1 MKAPHVL
8 LLLLSH
14 AALLGAG
21 YAVHRS
27 FASAAPVAATPAP
40 PPPPPPAPAEPPL
53 KPREISGVSSV
64 AGEGPWTATECRKAW
79 RALKGAPL
87 PPEQL
92 AVLREMILREWLG
105 KDLRSALIA
114 WSDDGTIP
122 PMAVN
127 MVKTR
132 FLAGHEEELLDSIVA
147 GDFGVDGAEV
157 LRIWNSRVAEKN
169 PGLVLD
175 LAAKIPADF
184 RATLLR
190 SVFTSGLEP
199 AVLDACIAKAV
210 AMADPKLKEDVWG
223 AILSGTIKYR
233 ISYSGSGEN
242 RVHELLARQDIPE
255 AARALALTTFAEC
268 LVSSN
273 RNAALT
279 LQDYAKLSAADQ
291 ATVAPHFI
299 DHAGHLSFA
308 NPDAVTTAVSAL
320 AAQGQWETIAAKG
333 AGAIDKMFSSGKPSP
348 QAVSRWAL
356 ELPERQECVALYR
369 RAVAARFRDNLTAS
383 NEWVASLPEGWH
395 RDQAYAQLAMTADF
409 HHKNAA
415 ARDEAIGAIADPA
428 IRQEL
433 EQWRATEAK
442 AK

>member
-1 MKAPHVL
+1 MKAQHAI

-27 FASAAPVAATPAP
+27 LAHDAPVAATPAP
-40 PPPPPPAPAEPPL
+40 PPPPPAEPPP
-53 KPREISGVSSV
+53 KPREITGVSSV

-92 AVLREMILREWLG
+92 AALREMILREWLG

-147 GDFGVDGAEV
+147 GDFGTDSAEV

-175 LAAKIPADF
+175 LAKKIPAEF

-190 SVFTSGLEP
+190 SVFSSNLEQDK
-199 AVLDACIAKAV
+199 LDACVAKAV
-210 AMADPKLKEDVWG
+210 AMGDPKLKEEVWG

-233 ISYSGSGEN
+233 ISYSGSGEDL
-242 RVHELLARQDIPE
+242 VHELLAREDVPA
-255 AARALALTTFAEC
+255 AARALALRTLAEC

-273 RNAALT
+273 RNAART

-291 ATVAPHFI
+291 ATVAPLFI
-299 DHAGHLSFA
+299 DQAASLSFA
-308 NPDAVTTAVSAL
+308 TPDAVTTAVSAL

-333 AGAIDKMFSSGKPSP
+333 PAAIDKMFSSGKPSP

-356 ELPERQECVALYR
+356 DLPERDETVAVYR
-369 RAVAARFRDNLTAS
+369 RALAARFRDNLTAS
-383 NEWVASLPEGWH
+383 NEWVASIPEGWH
-395 RDQAYAQLAMTADF
+395 RDQAYAQLAMTADW
-409 HHKNAA
+409 HHKDAA
-415 ARDEAIGAIADPA
+415 ARDAAIGSIADPA
-428 IRQEL
+428 VRQEL
-433 EQWRATEAK
+433 EQWRTSEAK